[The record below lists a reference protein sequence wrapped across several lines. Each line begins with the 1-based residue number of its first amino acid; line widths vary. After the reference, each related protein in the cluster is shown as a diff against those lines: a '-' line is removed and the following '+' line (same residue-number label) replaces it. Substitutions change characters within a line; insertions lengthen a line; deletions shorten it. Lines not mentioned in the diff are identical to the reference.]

1 MSLKINYNVSA
12 MIANNSLKLN
22 DNKLTTSLGRL
33 SSGYKINSAKDD
45 AAGLAISRRMNAQL
59 KGLRAASQDAKDGVS
74 VVEIAD
80 GALSEVHDILQR
92 MNELSIKSANGTL
105 SDDDRAAIQQ
115 EISQLGEEIDRIGQ
129 TTEYNSQKLFTG
141 EFDLK
146 GYTNQLDI
154 KVDKYSDAMMY
165 GEYSFAIEAAKDI
178 VFEEDENGNVGIKKF
193 NGQEE
198 NSVTVK
204 RPDGKDEIYKI
215 SGDMYHLTFKG
226 DNGDEFM
233 LDVSSYLNKGLG
245 TFADDLDRYVE
256 THEPPL
262 TTPGTAT
269 ETIIDSDH
277 RELETIDVY
286 EDAAT
291 GVKKTVTTTE
301 KQELDEDGTTW
312 KSVTR
317 SIITKYEYENTDN
330 TDPAFGTKMEKT
342 IKEDQIWVEEREK
355 AYLISKAYWKT
366 ESNKIDSAEYEDPN
380 NHLKKEINSDGISTY
395 TYTPDAQMDLE
406 IDLTGY
412 GAMTFQVGANES
424 QTLDI
429 RFEKLSMESLGF
441 KYQDSDQT
449 KDMCL
454 NVGTANGAL
463 KAIDQI
469 TAAIGQVS
477 AMRSRLGAMQ
487 NRLEHTDANLATSDE
502 NMTAAY
508 SRIMDTDM
516 AEEMSNYSNLQI
528 VSQAATAIL
537 AQANERP
544 SQMLQLLQ

>member
-92 MNELSIKSANGTL
+92 MNELAIKSANGTL
-105 SDDDRAAIQQ
+105 SDDDRSAIQQ

-146 GYTNQLDI
+146 GYTNQLEI

-165 GEYSFAIEAAKDI
+165 GEYSFAIETADI

-198 NSVTVK
+198 NNVTVR
-204 RPDGKDEIYKI
+204 RPDGKDEVYKI
-215 SGDMYHLTFKG
+215 SGDMHHLTFKG
-226 DNGDEFM
+226 DNGDEFT
-233 LDVSSYLNKGLG
+233 LDVASYLNKGLG

-262 TTPGTAT
+262 TTPGT
-269 ETIIDSDH
+269 ETPTTIDSEH
-277 RELETIDVY
+277 RELETVDVY

-312 KSVTR
+312 KSVSRTI
-317 SIITKYEYENTDN
+317 STKYEYTDS
-330 TDPAFGTKMEKT
+330 TSGKKMEKT
-342 IKEDQIWVEEREK
+342 IKEERVWVEEKEK
-355 AYLISKAYWKT
+355 AYLVSKAYWKT
-366 ESNKIDSAEYEDPN
+366 ESKKVDSAEYEDPT
-380 NHLKKEINSDGISTY
+380 NHLKKEINSEGISTY
-395 TYTPDAQMDLE
+395 TYTPDTQMDLE
-406 IDLTGY
+406 LDLTGY

-429 RFEKLSMESLGF
+429 RFEKLSMETLGF